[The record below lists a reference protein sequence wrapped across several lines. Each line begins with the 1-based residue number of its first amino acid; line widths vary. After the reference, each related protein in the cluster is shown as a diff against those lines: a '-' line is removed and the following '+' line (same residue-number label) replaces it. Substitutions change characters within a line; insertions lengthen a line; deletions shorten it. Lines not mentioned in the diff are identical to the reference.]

1 MDQDII
7 IETMSIEDKLKMM
20 ERLWNDLCQNANNIS
35 SPDWHRDVL
44 MVREKSLSE
53 GDEKI
58 VTLKEAKKLIANSTQ

>member
-7 IETMSIEDKLKMM
+7 IEKMSIEDKLKMM